1 MRVLA
6 RVPVWGVIGLILMCA
21 AAPAVASG
29 VEPERVQAVFRELR
43 LPLRIGEYFP
53 THTFHSAAL
62 GDREAGF
69 GPIPGAVQ
77 RALFPSDHRVWRYAV
92 GRIELTGATLL
103 ITYRDFS
110 TRAADEAV
118 YTLEVLSPW
127 MEAGEKLTIARRTAR
142 VDAPGSSTPIF
153 RSHWSQASLY
163 EIDAGIRIII
173 WVTQMDIEIGS
184 DEPDRM
190 VRVRR
195 DYLVR
200 HDGTIIPMHR

>member
-1 MRVLA
+1 MC
-6 RVPVWGVIGLILMCA
+6 LIAVCA
-21 AAPAVASG
+21 AAPAEASG
-29 VEPERVQAVFRELR
+29 VEPQRVQAVFRELT
-43 LPLRIGEYFP
+43 LPLRIGEFFP

-62 GDREAGF
+62 GNREAGF
-69 GPIPGAVQ
+69 GLIPGSLQ
-77 RALFPSDHRVWRYAV
+77 RALFPTDHRVWRYAV
-92 GRIELTGATLL
+92 GRIELAGATLL

-127 MEAGEKLTIARRTAR
+127 MEEGEKLTIARRMAR
-142 VDAPGSSTPIF
+142 VDERDGDTPMF

-163 EIDAGIRIII
+163 EIDAGVRITI
-173 WVTQMDIEIGS
+173 WISQMDIEIDS
-184 DEPDRM
+184 DDPDRM

-200 HDGTIIPMHR
+200 HDGTIVPRHAYW